1 MLFRERDLLST
12 TQISAYLEYAALK
25 FQSIHTVWSVSGR
38 VQLILL
44 PAGLPNTTHA
54 LKVKL
59 YRNEH
64 LLLFSGINTHP
75 AKFSLWCLH
84 TRTGHLP
91 KQTQWDCQPHFGS
104 YHPIFS
110 SNQVILACN
119 QTFTTIS
126 VPTKSLFFLASAN
139 TNLTTHLTLITRSQ
153 PTSCAYCDARYCVW
167 SWFFLPCLTVLF
179 SFWWPNQNKAW
190 EVMY

>member
-1 MLFRERDLLST
+1 MQHTSSKASTLSGLFRVE
-12 TQISAYLEYAALK
+12 K
-25 FQSIHTVWSVSGR
+25 
-38 VQLILL
+38 QLILL

-64 LLLFSGINTHP
+64 LYP

-139 TNLTTHLTLITRSQ
+139 TNLATHLTLITRSQ
-153 PTSCAYCDARYCVW
+153 PTS
-167 SWFFLPCLTVLF
+167 
-179 SFWWPNQNKAW
+179 
-190 EVMY
+190 